1 MRPRKGWLEVTIGV
15 LSLVALFLGAQV
27 AAGVPGA
34 SWALIALG
42 VASAV
47 LFAAFAP
54 RLLHL
59 SPGNPKLRAV
69 WLTLGFLAV
78 LMLGAAVLVLGEE
91 PLTEWL
97 GEERLDALVKLF
109 VFGVIALFVILFGN
123 IAPKIPFNRYMGLRL
138 PWTVT
143 DELTWRVAHRLVGAL
158 AWPCGAGTAGHCRVA
173 AGPPAGGTQGT
184 GLAVFG
190 ADARLVCCAQRL
202 FAVVFL
208 PPLACGAALALRPRG
223 REEIKENKREWE
235 RNGRYDRI
243 VCFSGDGRVSCA
255 HQFAGVWPDGV

>member
-109 VFGVIALFVILFGN
+109 VFGVTALFVILFGN

-143 DELTWRVAHRLVGAL
+143 DEPTWRAAHRLLGAL
-158 AWPCGAGTAGHCRVA
+158 AWPCG
-173 AGPPAGGTQGT
+173 
-184 GLAVFG
+184 LAQLAIAVWLP
-190 ADARLVCCAQRL
+190 ARL
-202 FAVVFL
+202 
-208 PPLACGAALALRPRG
+208 LA
-223 REEIKENKREWE
+223 ENKE
-235 RNGRYDRI
+235 RVWLFLAPTLIWFVVPSVYSLWFFCRRWHVGPRWLYGR
-243 VCFSGDGRVSCA
+243 G
-255 HQFAGVWPDGV
+255 AGEK

>member
-34 SWALIALG
+34 SWALIVLG

-69 WLTLGFLAV
+69 WLTLAFLAV

-143 DELTWRVAHRLVGAL
+143 DEPTWRVAHRLVGAL
-158 AWPCGAGTAGHCRVA
+158 AWPCGLAQLAIAVWLPARLLAEHKERAWLFWRRRSSGLLCPAFIRCGFSAA
-173 AGPPAGGTQGT
+173 AGMWGRAGST
-184 GLAVFG
+184 
-190 ADARLVCCAQRL
+190 
-202 FAVVFL
+202 
-208 PPLACGAALALRPRG
+208 AAGRG
-223 REEIKENKREWE
+223 RNRRKQKRMGKEWT
-235 RNGRYDRI
+235 
-243 VCFSGDGRVSCA
+243 V
-255 HQFAGVWPDGV
+255 

>member
-143 DELTWRVAHRLVGAL
+143 DEPTWRVAHRLVGAL
-158 AWPCGAGTAGHCRVA
+158 AWPCG
-173 AGPPAGGTQGT
+173 
-184 GLAVFG
+184 LAQLAIAVWLP
-190 ADARLVCCAQRL
+190 ARLLEEQKERAWL
-202 FAVVFL
+202 FLAPTLVWFVVPSVYSLWFFCRRWHVGPRWL
-208 PPLACGAALALRPRG
+208 YGRGAG
-223 REEIKENKREWE
+223 KR
-235 RNGRYDRI
+235 
-243 VCFSGDGRVSCA
+243 
-255 HQFAGVWPDGV
+255 

>member
-34 SWALIALG
+34 SWALIVLG

-143 DELTWRVAHRLVGAL
+143 DEPTWRVAHRLVGAL
-158 AWPCGAGTAGHCRVA
+158 AWPCG
-173 AGPPAGGTQGT
+173 
-184 GLAVFG
+184 LAQLAIAVWLP
-190 ADARLVCCAQRL
+190 ARLLEEHKERVWL
-202 FAVVFL
+202 FLAPTLVWFVVPSVYSLWFFCRRWHVGPRWL
-208 PPLACGAALALRPRG
+208 YGRGAG
-223 REEIKENKREWE
+223 KK
-235 RNGRYDRI
+235 
-243 VCFSGDGRVSCA
+243 
-255 HQFAGVWPDGV
+255 

>member
-97 GEERLDALVKLF
+97 GEERLDDLVKLF

-143 DELTWRVAHRLVGAL
+143 DEPTWRVAHRLAGAL
-158 AWPCGAGTAGHCRVA
+158 AWPCG
-173 AGPPAGGTQGT
+173 
-184 GLAVFG
+184 LAQLAIAVWLP
-190 ADARLVCCAQRL
+190 ARLLAEHKERAWL
-202 FAVVFL
+202 FLAPTLVWFVVPSVYSLWFFCRRWHVGPRWL
-208 PPLACGAALALRPRG
+208 YGRGAG
-223 REEIKENKREWE
+223 KR
-235 RNGRYDRI
+235 
-243 VCFSGDGRVSCA
+243 
-255 HQFAGVWPDGV
+255 